1 LGRAEV
7 KWSRIGYD
15 RHLRPKSN
23 GLIHSGKA
31 LIGLLRKHSPF
42 FTAQD
47 PYIRMGKKF
56 PGQAQMK
63 LANATQ
69 TYDKDTTN

>member
-1 LGRAEV
+1 
-7 KWSRIGYD
+7 
-15 RHLRPKSN
+15 LRPKSN

-31 LIGLLRKHSPF
+31 SIGLLRRHRPI
-42 FTAQD
+42 FTAHD

-63 LANATQ
+63 LANAPR